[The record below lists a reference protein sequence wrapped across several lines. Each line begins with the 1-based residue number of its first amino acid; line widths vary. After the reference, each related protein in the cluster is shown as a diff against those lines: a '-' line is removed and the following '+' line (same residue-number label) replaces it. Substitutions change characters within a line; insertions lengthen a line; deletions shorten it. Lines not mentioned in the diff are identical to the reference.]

1 MTERMRRVNEALHQV
16 LAEAVEGL
24 GDPRLGFVTV
34 TAVRATSDLRQADV
48 YVSVLGSERRR
59 RQSLAAL
66 ERAHGVLQR
75 EIARQ
80 LRLKRTPLLA
90 FLYDETT
97 DRALRLSRILDEDPP
112 DAAPPVATAP
122 RPETAP

>member
-1 MTERMRRVNEALHQV
+1 MRRVNEALHQV

-24 GDPRLGFVTV
+24 GDPRLGFVTL

-59 RQSLAAL
+59 RQTLDAL

-80 LRLKRTPLLA
+80 LRLKRTPQLA

-97 DRALRLSRILDEDPP
+97 DRALRLSRILAEDPP
-112 DAAPPVATAP
+112 DAEPPVATAP
-122 RPETAP
+122 RPENAP